1 MGAVPSPFQDYSFW
15 IFVYLSGF
23 LGLVFCFQSRP
34 AVPVQV
40 CGLLFFRSVSSYV
53 FIQIINTTS
62 SIYGFE

>member
-1 MGAVPSPFQDYSFW
+1 MGAVPSPFQDYSYW

-40 CGLLFFRSVSSYV
+40 CGLLFSDRCLRTFSYK
-53 FIQIINTTS
+53 T
-62 SIYGFE
+62 